1 MGSISGVSRFFFLEA
16 GAAAPASISDVGH
29 WFQNEI
35 VAIVLAR
42 ILYINHFIV
51 LRNGILET
59 VTCTTFTG
67 VTNILTVGCF
77 DTVLPYSPASLQI
90 REFTCHHIGTLHL
103 LR

>member
-16 GAAAPASISDVGH
+16 SVAAPPSISDVGH

-51 LRNGILET
+51 LRNGIFET
-59 VTCTTFTG
+59 AFVRHSQG
-67 VTNILTVGCF
+67 LRRF
-77 DTVLPYSPASLQI
+77 DSWV
-90 REFTCHHIGTLHL
+90 H
-103 LR
+103 